1 MVCISNNFMKK
12 NVKTFL
18 KFAAKDEIAKSANPS
33 IVRASTIYFRTMQEM
48 RKHQKNIAKG
58 KKVSHWDYGRQG
70 SQTTIHLQNILGMGN
85 AVLRNFCR
93 SRETWCCY
101 SSYI

>member
-1 MVCISNNFMKK
+1 MKK

-70 SQTTIHLQNILGMGN
+70 SQTTIHLQNIL
-85 AVLRNFCR
+85 
-93 SRETWCCY
+93 RELEQAYDVFFDTNWIWSCCTCDHECLQARR
-101 SSYI
+101 